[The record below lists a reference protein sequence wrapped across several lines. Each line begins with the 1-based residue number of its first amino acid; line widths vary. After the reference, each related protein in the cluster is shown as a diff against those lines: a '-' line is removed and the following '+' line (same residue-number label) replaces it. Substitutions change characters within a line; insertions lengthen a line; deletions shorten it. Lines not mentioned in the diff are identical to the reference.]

1 MSSAAIEIAHLTDR
15 LLGRVRALERARG
28 YELLHQDAP
37 AARLEA
43 RARAVGDVRTAAR
56 AGLVRADVLCAAGD
70 IDGASTLVQTAVRVA
85 EETGDDELLA
95 RTHFQRYQMHLQA
108 GDVAEARWQA
118 VRSVEVLPEV
128 APAWLR
134 AEHLLALSVVL
145 DRSIDSHDA
154 VVAEVLAIAATEDD
168 PRLEL
173 FALNNTAWE
182 HADVGRIDEA
192 LRLATRMRRVSTA
205 AGIRLRSADLDTI
218 ATVEMRAGR
227 LDDAWDTISQA
238 FLPATPDIGADHAAI
253 ARLTAFRVLIG
264 LGRSPEALDQLALA
278 RRIGVERHLPGLL
291 AEVEEADATYR
302 AATGDWEGAYRAH
315 VRFHAEHVRLQ
326 KRQNAARALLAQAQ
340 FDAST
345 ARRDRDRFRTLAFTD
360 SLTGLPNRRA
370 VEDHVR
376 EALEGPGPVTVAILD
391 LDHFKR
397 INDERSHDVGDA
409 VLRDLG
415 ALLAEFVLGAPGK
428 FAARLGGEEF
438 VVIWDG
444 WTVPSVGLS
453 AEALRTLVGERD
465 WNVCTTGLPVT
476 VSVGFASTEE
486 SVGGWSD
493 LMARADSRLYVAKRA
508 GRDRVVGPLECPDP
522 SDTGTGR

>member
-1 MSSAAIEIAHLTDR
+1 MSGVATDVA
-15 LLGRVRALERARG
+15 LLADQVRALERARG
-28 YELLHQDAP
+28 HHLLQQAEP
-37 AARLEA
+37 ARVLQTAALA
-43 RARAVGDVRTAAR
+43 AGDEVTAAR
-56 AGLVRADVLCAAGD
+56 AGLVRADVVCAAGD
-70 IDGASTLVQTAVRVA
+70 IDTASALVQAAVRTA
-85 EETGDDELLA
+85 EDAGDLELLA
-95 RTHFQRYQMHLQA
+95 RTHFQRYQLHLQA
-108 GDVAEARWQA
+108 GDVAEARWHA
-118 VRSVEVLPEV
+118 VRSVEVLP
-128 APAWLR
+128 AGSPAWLR

-154 VVAEVLAIAATEDD
+154 VIAEVLAIAAAEDD

-182 HADVGRIDEA
+182 HADVGRVDEA
-192 LRLATRMRRVSTA
+192 LRLAARMRRVSTV
-205 AGIRLRSADLDTI
+205 AGIALRSADLDTI

-227 LDDAWDTISQA
+227 LEDAWTTIARA
-238 FLPATPDIGADHAAI
+238 FLPTTPDIGADHAAI

-264 LGRSPEALDQLALA
+264 LGRSAEALEQLELA
-278 RRIGVERHLPGLL
+278 RRLGVERRLPGLL
-291 AEVEEADATYR
+291 ADVEEADATYR

-326 KRQNAARALLAQAQ
+326 TRQNAARALLAQAQ

-376 EALEGPGPVTVAILD
+376 EVLQGPGPVTVAILD

-415 ALLAEFVLGAPGK
+415 ALLAEFVVGAPGT
-428 FAARLGGEEF
+428 FASRLGGEEF
-438 VVIWDG
+438 VVVWDG
-444 WTVPSVGLS
+444 WTVTS
-453 AEALRTLVGERD
+453 AGSSAQVLRAAVAEHD
-465 WNVCTTGLPVT
+465 WNACTSGLPVT
-476 VSVGFASTEE
+476 VSVGFAATDEDLRN
-486 SVGGWSD
+486 WSD
-493 LMARADSRLYVAKRA
+493 LMARADARLYVAKRT
-508 GRDRVVGPLECPDP
+508 GRDRVVGPVECPDP
-522 SDTGTGR
+522 EGSGAGR